1 MFGTPPIRPLSF
13 SDVLDMVSE
22 GQPAPRGE
30 GVRSS
35 PEIRADIGW
44 LLHLVSSAAAPHD
57 GLASAMKRDH
67 RADTYTEDYVE
78 PTMVVKADDDDSIAA
93 ELALS
98 RVTSLKEL
106 KQIRRA
112 FALRNHPDLFEPSVQ
127 PLATRRMKAA
137 NMLIDR
143 RGRELARGL

>member
-1 MFGTPPIRPLSF
+1 MFGTPPTRPLSF

-22 GQPAPRGE
+22 GQPAPREE
-30 GVRSS
+30 GTRSVR
-35 PEIRADIGW
+35 EIRPDSW
-44 LLHLVSSAAAPHD
+44 FLHVVSSAAAPQD
-57 GLASAMKRDH
+57 SLALETKRDQ
-67 RADTYTEDYVE
+67 RADIYAEDYVE
-78 PTMVVKADDDDSIAA
+78 AATPVKADDDDSIAA

-98 RVTSLKEL
+98 RVTSLGEL

-112 FALRNHPDLFEPSVQ
+112 FALRNHPDLFHPSVR
-127 PLATRRMKAA
+127 PRATRRMKAA